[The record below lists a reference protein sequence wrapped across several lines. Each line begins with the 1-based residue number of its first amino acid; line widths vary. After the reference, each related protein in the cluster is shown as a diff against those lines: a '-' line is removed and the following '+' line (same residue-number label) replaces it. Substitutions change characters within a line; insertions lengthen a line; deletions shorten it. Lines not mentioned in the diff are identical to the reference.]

1 MKSHRW
7 ADTNVSRPIPKSPGV
22 QCGGGLGYLLIYI
35 EKLIFFH
42 PPYPVFLYLGWLTD
56 RVSFWR
62 QVVVII
68 VIHHKF
74 LCIPISHFC
83 YDIASPVQ
91 YLLLAESHVGSSVH
105 CASKCQYA
113 IIARQAKVFAS
124 PVLSTL
130 RAWHLLPMGSRIRT
144 IIAAAVPHNWRRL
157 QRRDNTDESNV
168 PAPTASGKLG
178 PLQDHLDTTSG
189 AGPPPSSSRR
199 NSSSPTRLRRD
210 SLLDR
215 VPEEERWDPPPTA
228 EVEPLDEQDEEEVDW
243 ELEQMGLYRGK
254 HSALSLIC

>member
-1 MKSHRW
+1 M
-7 ADTNVSRPIPKSPGV
+7 
-22 QCGGGLGYLLIYI
+22 
-35 EKLIFFH
+35 
-42 PPYPVFLYLGWLTD
+42 
-56 RVSFWR
+56 
-62 QVVVII
+62 
-68 VIHHKF
+68 
-74 LCIPISHFC
+74 
-83 YDIASPVQ
+83 
-91 YLLLAESHVGSSVH
+91 GSSVH

-168 PAPTASGKLG
+168 PASTASGKLG
-178 PLQDHLDTTSG
+178 PLQDHHLDTTSG

-215 VPEEERWDPPPTA
+215 VPEGERWDPPPTN
-228 EVEPLDEQDEEEVDW
+228 EVSIEPLDEQDEEEVDW

-254 HSALSLIC
+254 YSSL